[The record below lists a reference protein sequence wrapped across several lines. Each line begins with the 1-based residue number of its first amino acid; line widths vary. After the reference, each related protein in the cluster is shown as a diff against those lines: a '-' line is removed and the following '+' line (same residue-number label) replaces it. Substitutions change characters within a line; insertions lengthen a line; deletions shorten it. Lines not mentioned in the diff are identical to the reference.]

1 MPVKALHHL
10 DLAVADVERS
20 LQFYLGLLGP
30 LGVKELYR
38 FRTYRGTEE
47 VVYLGVGPGK
57 QAIGFRRADGGE
69 HRYYDVGVEHIAISV
84 DSREEVE
91 AVYGRAVEIGARI
104 HFPVE
109 EDRDIP
115 GYWAVFVFDPDGFRL
130 EVFHWPDEDEEGTPR
145 PEAPA
150 TR

>member
-1 MPVKALHHL
+1 MPVTALHHL
-10 DLAVADVERS
+10 DLAVANVDRS
-20 LQFYLGLLGP
+20 LEFYLELLGP
-30 LGVKELYR
+30 LGVAELYR
-38 FRTYRGTEE
+38 FPTYRGTEQ

-69 HRYYDVGVEHIAISV
+69 HRYYNVGVEHIAISV

-91 AVYGRAVEIGARI
+91 AVYERAVAIGAQI

-115 GYWAVFVFDPDGFRL
+115 GYWALFVFDPDGFRL
-130 EVFHWPDEDEEGTPR
+130 EVFCWPGENEWVQP
-145 PEAPA
+145 
-150 TR
+150 

>member
-1 MPVKALHHL
+1 M
-10 DLAVADVERS
+10 
-20 LQFYLGLLGP
+20 
-30 LGVKELYR
+30 KELYR

-69 HRYYDVGVEHIAISV
+69 HRYYDVGVEHIAMSV

-91 AVYGRAVEIGARI
+91 GVYDRAVEIGAPI

-130 EVFHWPDEDEEGTPR
+130 EVFDWPDEDEEGTPR
-145 PEAPA
+145 PETPA

>member
-20 LQFYLGLLGP
+20 LQFYLALLGP

-38 FRTYRGTEE
+38 FPTYRGTEE
-47 VVYLGVGPGK
+47 VVYLGVGGGTK
-57 QAIGFRRADGGE
+57 AIGFRRADGGT
-69 HRYYDVGVEHIAISV
+69 HRYYHVGVEHIGISV
-84 DSREEVE
+84 DSREEVDG
-91 AVYGRAVEIGARI
+91 VYERAVEIGAQI

-130 EVFHWPDEDEEGTPR
+130 EVFCWHEEEEWAQP
-145 PEAPA
+145 
-150 TR
+150 

>member
-20 LQFYLGLLGP
+20 LRFYLAMLGP
-30 LGVKELYR
+30 LGVEELYR
-38 FRTYRGTEE
+38 FATYRGTEE
-47 VVYLGVGPGK
+47 VVYLGIGPGK

-69 HRYYDVGVEHIAISV
+69 ARYYDVGIEHIAVQV

-91 AVYGRAVEIGARI
+91 AVHARAVELGARI

-130 EVFHWPDEDEEGTPR
+130 EVFCWPDEETW
-145 PEAPA
+145 
-150 TR
+150 TQS

>member
-10 DLAVADVERS
+10 DLAVTDPERS
-20 LQFYLGLLGP
+20 LQFYLALLGP
-30 LGVKELYR
+30 LGVEELYR
-38 FRTYRGTEE
+38 FPTYRGTEE
-47 VVYLGVGPGK
+47 VVYVGVGPGK

-69 HRYYDVGVEHIAISV
+69 HRYYDVGVEHIALSV

-91 AVYGRAVEIGARI
+91 AVYDRAVEMGARI

-115 GYWAVFVFDPDGFRL
+115 GYWAVFIFDPDGLRL
-130 EVFHWPDEDEEGTPR
+130 EVFCWPGEDEWQQGAE
-145 PEAPA
+145 ESAS
-150 TR
+150 

>member
-20 LQFYLGLLGP
+20 LQFYLALLGP

-38 FRTYRGTEE
+38 FPTYRGTEE
-47 VVYLGVGPGK
+47 VVYLGVGGGK
-57 QAIGFRRADGGE
+57 KAIGFRRADGGAL
-69 HRYYDVGVEHIAISV
+69 RYYNVGVEHIAISV
-84 DSREEVE
+84 DSREEVD
-91 AVYGRAVEIGARI
+91 AVYERAVEIGARI

-130 EVFHWPDEDEEGTPR
+130 EVFCWPEEEEWAQP
-145 PEAPA
+145 
-150 TR
+150 